1 MSTNIYSLSPYFKKN
16 IFKITFARESDV
28 KYFSYVSRKKSHT
41 ANRLQCDVDQYTK
54 VRGRAR
60 RKSKSFKSESEEYDT
75 LGSDSD
81 TEVGTSS
88 RTESSNHLDDSGP
101 TSIMARSP
109 GPNSV
114 NQRERLALV
123 QRPVHHSKLVF
134 GFLCPGR
141 VYAAY
146 HVN

>member
-1 MSTNIYSLSPYFKKN
+1 MIHNYTKKLYCNFHYIFSLNFSLSRRN
-16 IFKITFARESDV
+16 
-28 KYFSYVSRKKSHT
+28 SRC

-101 TSIMARSP
+101 TSIIARSP

-114 NQRERLALV
+114 NQQRLALV

-141 VYAAY
+141 VLARPIM
-146 HVN
+146 